1 MLVAGVEG
9 IELPAEEEVE
19 GVSLSVGEGVV
30 SWLSS
35 TIFSFNLFMLVS
47 CDFFA
52 SFLSFRIFCNFL

>member
-1 MLVAGVEG
+1 MLVAGVED
-9 IELPAEEEVE
+9 IELPVQEEVE
-19 GVSLSVGEGVV
+19 GVDLSVGEGVV

-35 TIFSFNLFMLVS
+35 SIFSFNLFMHLS